1 MPSTE
6 LLWGAKHYKGGVNMD
21 SSPNRIL
28 TDILERTVRMETKI
42 DQLTKVETTAD
53 NAEKLAVEALESTK
67 SAHKRLDKIDKIVWW
82 VATTVGGVII
92 LALVGLVIK
101 GG

>member
-1 MPSTE
+1 
-6 LLWGAKHYKGGVNMD
+6 MD
-21 SSPNRIL
+21 SSKIL

-53 NAEKLAVEALESTK
+53 NAEKAALEALESTK
-67 SAHKRLDKIDKIVWW
+67 SAHKRLDKIDKIIWW
-82 VATTVGGVII
+82 VATTVGGLFIV
-92 LALVGLVIK
+92 ALVGLVLK

>member
-1 MPSTE
+1 M
-6 LLWGAKHYKGGVNMD
+6 KGFYYAEKEGGIMD

-67 SAHKRLDKIDKIVWW
+67 SAHKRLDKLDKIVWW
-82 VATTVGGVII
+82 VSTSII
-92 LALVGLVIK
+92 GLVLIALVGLVIK